1 MMRTE
6 NSFMEFIHLLFVSS
20 TPLRA
25 CASNVM
31 VGVVML
37 LIGPTLSFLLDSVP
51 NGRPAATP
59 LSLDDWTS
67 AISPITP
74 FPYHGLGGAGRM
86 CWLTHHKNATGGN
99 SPGGPLRS
107 DTKPPTLCN
116 QVILPF

>member
-1 MMRTE
+1 MRTE

-74 FPYHGLGGAGRM
+74 FPYHGLGGLGACVGSHTTKTPQGEIAPGAPCDR
-86 CWLTHHKNATGGN
+86 TPNHPPYAT
-99 SPGGPLRS
+99 
-107 DTKPPTLCN
+107 K
-116 QVILPF
+116 